1 MTNAIQF
8 SSLCNK
14 SAVPADQPH
23 LIYILSELFPGA
35 AMANVRVPL
44 NLTLLLDHS
53 GSMSGEKIR
62 NMKAAV
68 KTIIDQLEP
77 NDVISI
83 VTFESNTRV
92 LVPAQPAYNKEDIK
106 RKVDQIRDSGG
117 TTMAP
122 AIREAIK
129 QVSQHH
135 GPNVT
140 SRIVLLTDG
149 EATDKETDSYREA
162 DNAGG
167 MGIPI
172 IGMGFGT
179 DWKEDFIFDIADRSL
194 LVGPGSRTG
203 DVWYVEKPEEATSIF
218 QRMYQNVQVVAR
230 EVAVNLRL
238 VQGIEARRVWQVTPL
253 IKDIGPGSIQGRA
266 VIISVGELAKEGA
279 AYLVELTVPPRPA
292 GMVRVA
298 QADVTYDA
306 PGGGSQRQATDIIVQ
321 FSPDPAL
328 YNQFN
333 GRVMNVVE
341 KVQAFKLQ
349 TQALSDAE
357 SGNVQNATRKLR
369 QAVTI
374 LLNQG
379 ENELAQQM
387 QQEANHLEQ
396 AGQMSNEGKKTIKLT
411 SRKTVKLSDMGDLP

>member
-1 MTNAIQF
+1 
-8 SSLCNK
+8 
-14 SAVPADQPH
+14 

-68 KTIIDQLEP
+68 KNIIDQLEP
-77 NDVISI
+77 NDVIAI

-106 RKVDQIRDSGG
+106 RKVDQIKDAGG

-135 GPNVT
+135 SANVT

-179 DWKEDFIFDIADRSL
+179 DWKEDFIFDLADRSL
-194 LVGPGSRTG
+194 LVGQGSHTG
-203 DVWYVEKPEEATSIF
+203 DVWYVEKPDEAVRIF
-218 QRMYQNVQVVAR
+218 ERMFQNIQVMAR
-230 EVAVNLRL
+230 DVAVNLRL

-266 VIISVGELAKEGA
+266 VIIPVGELAKDGA

-306 PGGGSQRQATDIIVQ
+306 PGGGPQRQATDIIVQ

-374 LLNQG
+374 LLSQG